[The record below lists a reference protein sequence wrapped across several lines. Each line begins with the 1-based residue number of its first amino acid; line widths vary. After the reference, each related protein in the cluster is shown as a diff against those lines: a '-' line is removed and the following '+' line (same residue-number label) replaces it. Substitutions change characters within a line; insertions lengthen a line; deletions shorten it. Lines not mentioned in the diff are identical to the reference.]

1 MEITTIRLDMVQS
14 VALAIVSYYIGT
26 WIKNQSPLLQKFSIP
41 APVIG
46 GLPFAFIFSCLKIF
60 GIADFTFDDTLQK
73 VALLCFFTT
82 IGMMASLKL
91 VKKGGILLVGFWLSS
106 TVLGILQNAVGMGV
120 CSLMGIDKFY
130 GILSGAVALMG
141 GLGTSAAFGPFFE
154 QNYGLTGATTVAI
167 TAATFGMAVALI
179 LGGPFGE
186 SVLEAEGGGMGEIL

>member
-1 MEITTIRLDMVQS
+1 MEITTIKLDMVQS

-46 GLPFAFIFSCLKIF
+46 GLP
-60 GIADFTFDDTLQK
+60 ADFTFDDTLQK

-91 VKKGGILLVGFWLSS
+91 VKKGRILLVGFWLSS

-141 GLGTSAAFGPFFE
+141 RWKKSTKPKPPSPAKTSSLRLPPLRKF
-154 QNYGLTGATTVAI
+154 
-167 TAATFGMAVALI
+167 
-179 LGGPFGE
+179 
-186 SVLEAEGGGMGEIL
+186 